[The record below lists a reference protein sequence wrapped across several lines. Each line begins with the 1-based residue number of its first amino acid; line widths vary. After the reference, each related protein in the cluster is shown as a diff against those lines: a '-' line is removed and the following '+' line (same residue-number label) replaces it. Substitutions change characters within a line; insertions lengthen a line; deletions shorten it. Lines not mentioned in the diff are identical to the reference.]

1 MRQRYSLVALGIFF
15 LAFAGAARTWAQ
27 ANTPTTPPSPPA
39 TTPAAPATE
48 PAAPASDENVL
59 VTLLKTGHSEG
70 VRAKAAQDLGRQGDR
85 KTIPALSEALGDSS
99 PKVRREV
106 VLALAQFHQSDVL
119 PPLEKATRDSDEG
132 VRITA
137 VQCLVGYYSGV
148 LPTPGFTGFMK
159 KNWQRATTHFQPDDS
174 RIDPGVAVEPGVI
187 STLVEVM
194 KSTGAGAASRAA
206 ARGLG
211 ILLAKSAAPD
221 LVAAAHSSDSDL
233 AEEALNSLSKI
244 KDLDSGPKLVDLL
257 DSPNKDVRRDACVT
271 VGILRATAA
280 VPKLQSIYQS
290 GMDEKDKVAAIQGL
304 AYIGGKA
311 SVPMFTQALWDSNK
325 DIRQA
330 AAEGLA
336 RAADPQ
342 SLSDLEK
349 ADMAEKDAAPKLAIE
364 FALTAL
370 GKDDTLNDLVNE
382 LSSKFRGDVARTYLI
397 ELARNPAFLA
407 KLYPYLQSPD
417 SGIRMRLC
425 TVLMYSGDQG
435 TLQQLDRLEHDPDNN
450 VAAAALRAK
459 RAIRAR
465 LDSNPATS

>member
-1 MRQRYSLVALGIFF
+1 
-15 LAFAGAARTWAQ
+15 
-27 ANTPTTPPSPPA
+27 
-39 TTPAAPATE
+39 
-48 PAAPASDENVL
+48 
-59 VTLLKTGHSEG
+59 

-85 KTIPALSEALGDSS
+85 KTIPALAEALGDSS
-99 PKVRREV
+99 AKVRREV

-119 PPLEKATRDSDEG
+119 PPLEKATKDSDEG
-132 VRITA
+132 VRITS

-174 RIDPGVAVEPGVI
+174 RIDPGVAVDPGVI

-194 KSTGAGAASRAA
+194 KSTGASAASRAA

-211 ILLAKSAAPD
+211 ILLAKSASPD

-233 AEEALNSLSKI
+233 AEEALNALGKI
-244 KDLDSGPKLVDLL
+244 KDVDSGPKLVDLL

-280 VPKLQSIYQS
+280 APKLQSIYQS

-311 SVPMFTQALWDSNK
+311 SVPIFTQALWDSNK

-349 ADMAEKDAAPKLAIE
+349 ADMAEKDAAPKLAVE

-370 GKDDTLNDLVNE
+370 GKDDTLNDLVSE

-465 LDSNPATS
+465 LDSTPATS